1 MLEALQYEFMRNA
14 LAAGLLAAVAC
25 GIVGVYV
32 VVKRIVFIS
41 GGIAHTSFGGI
52 GLGYFL
58 GINPIIGALF
68 FALGSGL
75 AIGLVT
81 RRTRLPEDTAIGVL
95 WAMGMALGVILI
107 GLTPGYAPDLM
118 SYLFG
123 NILTVPF
130 SDLLLMLV
138 LDAVILGTVVALYK
152 EYLVVSFDEEY
163 ATAVGMPVER
173 LWLLLLGMIALTV
186 VVLIRVVGMI
196 LVIALLTFP
205 AAMARQFT
213 HSMKTMMVLSV
224 ALGAL
229 FTVGGLALSYALRL
243 PSGATIIL
251 LAGWCLAH
259 AQTGRGASRATDG
272 GAGIKSDAGRPS
284 PAQRD
289 SAQASLGSR
298 GCVPPT
304 GLTLPQREEGV
315 HERTEREHYDQHSD
329 CHPCW
334 PGFYRDP
341 DVK

>member
-25 GIVGVYV
+25 GVVGVYV

-58 GINPIIGALF
+58 GINPILGALV
-68 FALGSGL
+68 FALGSGVT
-75 AIGLVT
+75 IGLVT
-81 RRTRLPEDTAIGVL
+81 RRTRLPEDTTIGVL
-95 WAMGMALGVILI
+95 WAMGMALGIVFI
-107 GLTPGYAPDLM
+107 GLATGYAPDLM

-123 NILTVPF
+123 NILTVP
-130 SDLLLMLV
+130 SGDLLLMLV
-138 LDAVILGTVVALYK
+138 LDGVILAVVIALYK
-152 EYLVVSFDEEY
+152 EYLIVAFDEEY
-163 ATAVGMPVER
+163 ATAIGMPVEK

-213 HSMKTMMVLSV
+213 HNMRTMMVLSV

-229 FTVGGLALSYALRL
+229 FTVGGLALSYALGL

-251 LAGWCLAH
+251 LGGCVLGV
-259 AQTGRGASRATDG
+259 TLLVSRMRSRA
-272 GAGIKSDAGRPS
+272 
-284 PAQRD
+284 
-289 SAQASLGSR
+289 
-298 GCVPPT
+298 
-304 GLTLPQREEGV
+304 
-315 HERTEREHYDQHSD
+315 
-329 CHPCW
+329 
-334 PGFYRDP
+334 
-341 DVK
+341 

>member
-95 WAMGMALGVILI
+95 WAMGMAFGVILI

-138 LDAVILGTVVALYK
+138 LDAVILGTVVSLYK

-251 LAGWCLAH
+251 LAGCVLAVSMMV
-259 AQTGRGASRATDG
+259 SRAR
-272 GAGIKSDAGRPS
+272 SNR
-284 PAQRD
+284 
-289 SAQASLGSR
+289 
-298 GCVPPT
+298 
-304 GLTLPQREEGV
+304 
-315 HERTEREHYDQHSD
+315 
-329 CHPCW
+329 
-334 PGFYRDP
+334 
-341 DVK
+341 